1 MIVIGQA
8 ADWQAG
14 AAYIG
19 HANVLEAD
27 GVTVTA
33 DRAAAEDTPVRNI
46 FDWGLGTYQSAVA
59 HSTLSFMIGMPADAP
74 VNSVG
79 VYGHNLPAGS
89 TIQVF
94 HFDAELNVTEVA
106 LTVNSPA
113 QDGATFFV
121 TFEAVTTSRN
131 WQVKI
136 THPSMQVQ
144 VTHLF
149 VGAAVRLYS
158 PPGMG
163 WVPMAYARKNE
174 LINAVSD
181 GGQFLGRSLIR
192 KAMQTK
198 FSMRPVPAEWVR
210 DNWLP
215 FQIHAEQKPFYYAWD
230 SANEPLD
237 VAFCFTDK
245 MQKPPA
251 FVAPGQMS
259 VAASFYAL

>member
-1 MIVIGQA
+1 MIIIGQA
-8 ADWQAG
+8 AEWQAG

-19 HANVLEAD
+19 HANVLEQ
-27 GVTVTA
+27 GVLTVN
-33 DRAAAEDTPVRNI
+33 RAAASGNPVSNV
-46 FDWGLGTYQSAVA
+46 FDWGVGKYQSAEESATVDFVV
-59 HSTLSFMIGMPADAP
+59 SMPEDVL
-74 VNSVG
+74 VNAVG
-79 VYGHNLPAGS
+79 LYGHNLPAGS
-89 TIQVF
+89 TIQVHYF
-94 HFDAELNVTEVA
+94 NANNNPVEVVLN
-106 LTVNSPA
+106 VNSPA
-113 QDGATFFV
+113 ADGATLFI
-121 TFEAVTTSRN
+121 TFDAVSTSRA
-131 WQVKI
+131 WRVRI

-174 LINAVSD
+174 LINAVSE
-181 GGQFLGRSLIR
+181 GGEFLGRSLIR